1 MATVTS
7 AAPPRRVAFE
17 SSGRRVGRL
26 DAFSTLA
33 RRRFSLSAH
42 TPREIIVPL
51 MTPILFSVLIAP
63 ALAKSVGSPAQGIDY
78 MTFVATGTIGLLVPI
93 SCMFAGIGVLV
104 DRESG
109 ARRDLLAAPIPR
121 PLIVAGNLA
130 VALVIVGLQV
140 VALFGAALLRGAD
153 FNVNAAG
160 IAWSVAASVLLAIA
174 MYAVAEALANKIATQ
189 EEYVGLVPAVAIV
202 PWFFAGALFPVRALP
217 AWAAA
222 VAKFLPLTHALAVIR
237 YGLVDRHATGL
248 HDIWGMSNPTAMA
261 AMSLA
266 VVGLFAALFTMLA
279 LRAFKRASLQ

>member
-7 AAPPRRVAFE
+7 TVPARRVAFE
-17 SSGRRVGRL
+17 SPGRRVGRL
-26 DAFSTLA
+26 DAFLTLA

-63 ALAKSVGSPAQGIDY
+63 ALAKSVGSPANGIDY

-121 PLIVAGNLA
+121 PLIIAGNLA

-153 FNVNAAG
+153 FNANATG
-160 IAWSVAASVLLAIA
+160 IAWFVAASVLLAIA
-174 MYAVAEALANKIATQ
+174 MYGVAEAFANRIATQ

-202 PWFFAGALFPVRALP
+202 PWFFAGALFPVHALP
-217 AWAAA
+217 TWAAA

-237 YGLVDRHATGL
+237 FGLVDKRGAGL
-248 HDIWGMSNPTAMA
+248 HDIWGMSNSTAMA
-261 AMSLA
+261 AMSLT
-266 VVGLFAALFTMLA
+266 VVGVFAVLFTMVA
-279 LRAFKRASLQ
+279 MRAFKHASLQ

>member
-1 MATVTS
+1 
-7 AAPPRRVAFE
+7 
-17 SSGRRVGRL
+17 
-26 DAFSTLA
+26 
-33 RRRFSLSAH
+33 
-42 TPREIIVPL
+42 
-51 MTPILFSVLIAP
+51 LFSVLIAP
-63 ALAKSVGSPAQGIDY
+63 ALAKSVGAPTNGIDY

-104 DRESG
+104 DRDSG

-121 PLIVAGNLA
+121 PLIVVGNLA
-130 VALVIVGLQV
+130 VALVIVSLQI

-153 FNVNAAG
+153 FNATATG
-160 IAWSVAASVLLAIA
+160 IAWSLTASALLAVA
-174 MYAVAEALANKIATQ
+174 MYGVAEAFANRVATQ

-222 VAKFLPLTHALAVIR
+222 VAKVLPLTHALAVIR

-266 VVGLFAALFTMLA
+266 VVGVFAVLFTVLA
-279 LRAFKRASLQ
+279 VRAFKHASLQ

>member
-1 MATVTS
+1 
-7 AAPPRRVAFE
+7 
-17 SSGRRVGRL
+17 
-26 DAFSTLA
+26 
-33 RRRFSLSAH
+33 
-42 TPREIIVPL
+42 
-51 MTPILFSVLIAP
+51 
-63 ALAKSVGSPAQGIDY
+63 

-153 FNVNAAG
+153 FNVNATG
-160 IAWSVAASVLLAIA
+160 IAWFLAASVLLAIA
-174 MYAVAEALANKIATQ
+174 MYGVAEAFANKIATQ

-202 PWFFAGALFPVRALP
+202 PWFFAGALFPVARSRP
-217 AWAAA
+217 GRPRSR
-222 VAKFLPLTHALAVIR
+222 KCLPLTHALAVIR

-266 VVGLFAALFTMLA
+266 VVGGFAALFTMLA
-279 LRAFKRASLQ
+279 LRAFKHASLH

>member
-1 MATVTS
+1 MTTVTS
-7 AAPPRRVAFE
+7 TAPARPHVLQRPT
-17 SSGRRVGRL
+17 SRVGRF

-63 ALAKSVGSPAQGIDY
+63 ALAKSVGSPANGIDY

-109 ARRDLLAAPIPR
+109 ARRDLLAAPITR

-153 FNVNAAG
+153 LNASATG
-160 IAWSVAASVLLAIA
+160 IAWFVAASVLLAIA
-174 MYAVAEALANKIATQ
+174 MYGVAEAFANRIPTQ

-217 AWAAA
+217 AWAAG

-237 YGLVDRHATGL
+237 YGLVDRRATGL

-261 AMSLA
+261 AMSLLVVA
-266 VVGLFAALFTMLA
+266 VFAALFTMLA
-279 LRAFKRASLQ
+279 VRAFNRASLQ